1 MDLDK
6 LNNNPGLIEWL
17 GKEVGYTII
26 TLDQGRFLWE
36 LKYDHMILKQSLSNT
51 IVRGKKKLS
60 MFYDSSLEF

>member
-36 LKYDHMILKQSLSNT
+36 LRYDHMILKQSLSNT